1 MNALA
6 LFVTLHF
13 VLEVPMED
21 DPWRYVIYVMILL
34 VFAIVAAVSASIGP
48 MLCSAIGAF
57 VTFWRV
63 SAVLGESDVAYLLRF
78 AGMALL
84 GAGKSVRARSSCGR
98 LLSLKII
105 VRVCVCDMAESL
117 STGAGVVLGAAVYAK
132 ETSSLKAYI
141 DARLQR
147 FKPTPKAA
155 KPTAVEKEA
164 IVPEAGSI

>member
-21 DPWRYVIYVMILL
+21 DPWRYVIYAMILL
-34 VFAIVAAVSASIGP
+34 VFTIVAAVSASIGP
-48 MLCSAIGAF
+48 MLCSAVGVF

-84 GAGKSVRARSSCGR
+84 GAGKSVRARPSCGR
-98 LLSLKII
+98 LLSLK
-105 VRVCVCDMAESL
+105 S
-117 STGAGVVLGAAVYAK
+117 
-132 ETSSLKAYI
+132 
-141 DARLQR
+141 
-147 FKPTPKAA
+147 
-155 KPTAVEKEA
+155 
-164 IVPEAGSI
+164 